1 MDYDVIVIGGGPG
14 GYVSAIRSAQLG
26 HKTAVIE
33 KDSMGGI
40 CLNWGCIPTKAL
52 LKNAEVYKMIL
63 EADKFGI
70 KVDNPSYDWKKII
83 NRSRKIA
90 KRLSKGIE
98 YLMKKNNILII
109 VLCFMISCSENK
121 NQSPNFSI
129 LIHGGAGTMEREKMS
144 IEKELEYKKKL
155 EEALNKGYEI
165 LENNGSSELAVI
177 EAIKVME
184 DSPLFN
190 AGKGAV
196 LDERGEA
203 SLDASFM
210 SGKNLNAGAVA
221 GVKKIKNPIT
231 AAYSVMKNT
240 PQVFLISEGADQF
253 AKEQGLNLVDNS
265 YFITE
270 RRKAQLLK
278 NKNPVQLKDKKDLSS
293 SISKFGTVGC
303 VALDKNGNLSA
314 GTSTGGR
321 SNKKWGRVGDV
332 PIIGAGNYANN
343 NTCAISATG
352 WGEFFIRNVV
362 AHDISSLLE
371 YKNLD
376 IGEATKISLEKVK
389 KLGGSG
395 GVIALDK
402 FGNYAM
408 EFNTKGMYRGIRD
421 SKGNFQV
428 LIFKND

>member
-1 MDYDVIVIGGGPG
+1 
-14 GYVSAIRSAQLG
+14 
-26 HKTAVIE
+26 
-33 KDSMGGI
+33 
-40 CLNWGCIPTKAL
+40 
-52 LKNAEVYKMIL
+52 
-63 EADKFGI
+63 
-70 KVDNPSYDWKKII
+70 
-83 NRSRKIA
+83 
-90 KRLSKGIE
+90 
-98 YLMKKNNILII
+98 MKKNNILII
-109 VLCFMISCSENK
+109 VLCFLISCSENK
-121 NQSPNFSI
+121 NQSPDFSI

-210 SGKNLNAGAVA
+210 SGKNLNAGAIA
-221 GVKKIKNPIT
+221 GIKKIKNPILG
-231 AAYSVMKNT
+231 AYFVMKNT
-240 PQVFLISEGADQF
+240 PQVLLISEGADQF
-253 AKEQGLNLVDNS
+253 AIEQGLDTVDNS

-270 RRKAQLLK
+270 RRRTQLLK
-278 NKNPVQLKDKKDLSS
+278 NKTLSRIKNKKELLSPA
-293 SISKFGTVGC
+293 SKFGTVGC

-362 AHDISSLLE
+362 AYDISSLVE
-371 YKNLD
+371 YKNLN
-376 IGEATKISLEKVK
+376 IKEATKISLDKVK
-389 KLGGSG
+389 KSGGSG

-402 FGNYAM
+402 FGNFAM
-408 EFNTKGMYRGIRD
+408 EFNTKGMYRGVKD
-421 SKGNFQV
+421 SKGNFKV
-428 LIFKND
+428 SIFKND

>member
-1 MDYDVIVIGGGPG
+1 
-14 GYVSAIRSAQLG
+14 
-26 HKTAVIE
+26 
-33 KDSMGGI
+33 
-40 CLNWGCIPTKAL
+40 
-52 LKNAEVYKMIL
+52 
-63 EADKFGI
+63 
-70 KVDNPSYDWKKII
+70 
-83 NRSRKIA
+83 
-90 KRLSKGIE
+90 
-98 YLMKKNNILII
+98 MKKNYFLII
-109 VLCFMISCSENK
+109 IFGFLISCSENR
-121 NQSPNFSI
+121 NQSVDLSI
-129 LIHGGAGTMEREKMS
+129 VIHGGAGTMDREKMS
-144 IEKELEYKKKL
+144 VEKEIEYKKVL

-165 LENNGSSELAVI
+165 LENNGTSEKAVI

-210 SGKNLNAGAVA
+210 SGKNLNAGAIA
-221 GVKKIKNPIT
+221 GVKKIKNPIL

-240 PQVFLISEGADQF
+240 PQVLLISEGADQF
-253 AKEQGLNLVDNS
+253 AIEQGLDTVDNS

-270 RRKAQLLK
+270 RRRTQLLK
-278 NKNPVQLKDKKDLSS
+278 NKSLSQIKNKKELLSPV
-293 SISKFGTVGC
+293 SKFGTVGC

-362 AHDISSLLE
+362 AYDISSLVE
-371 YKNLD
+371 YKNLN
-376 IGEATKISLEKVK
+376 IKEATKISLDKVK

-408 EFNTKGMYRGIRD
+408 EFNTKGMYRGVKD
-421 SKGNFQV
+421 SKGNFKV
-428 LIFKND
+428 SIFKSD

>member
-1 MDYDVIVIGGGPG
+1 
-14 GYVSAIRSAQLG
+14 
-26 HKTAVIE
+26 
-33 KDSMGGI
+33 
-40 CLNWGCIPTKAL
+40 
-52 LKNAEVYKMIL
+52 
-63 EADKFGI
+63 
-70 KVDNPSYDWKKII
+70 
-83 NRSRKIA
+83 
-90 KRLSKGIE
+90 
-98 YLMKKNNILII
+98 MKKKYIL
-109 VLCFMISCSENK
+109 VLVFGFLISCSEEKKQNVD
-121 NQSPNFSI
+121 FSI
-129 LIHGGAGTMEREKMS
+129 VIHGGAGTMEREKMS
-144 IEKELEYKKKL
+144 MEKELEYKKKL

-165 LENNGSSELAVI
+165 LENNGSSEQAVI

-221 GVKKIKNPIT
+221 GVKKIKNPII

-240 PQVFLISEGADQF
+240 PQVLLISEGADKF
-253 AKEQGLNLVDNS
+253 AKEQGLHMVDNS

-270 RRKAQLLK
+270 RRKAQLFK
-278 NKNPVQLKDKKDLSS
+278 NKNLVQQKNKKDSSS

-371 YKNLD
+371 YKKLD
-376 IGEATKISLEKVK
+376 ITQAAKVSLEKVK

-395 GVIALDK
+395 GVIAIDK
-402 FGNYAM
+402 YGNYAM
-408 EFNTKGMYRGIRD
+408 EFNTKGMYRGVKD
-421 SKGNFQV
+421 SNGNFKV
-428 LIFKND
+428 LIFKHD

>member
-1 MDYDVIVIGGGPG
+1 
-14 GYVSAIRSAQLG
+14 
-26 HKTAVIE
+26 
-33 KDSMGGI
+33 
-40 CLNWGCIPTKAL
+40 
-52 LKNAEVYKMIL
+52 
-63 EADKFGI
+63 
-70 KVDNPSYDWKKII
+70 
-83 NRSRKIA
+83 
-90 KRLSKGIE
+90 
-98 YLMKKNNILII
+98 MKKNCLLII
-109 VLCFMISCSENK
+109 IFGFLISCSENK
-121 NQSPNFSI
+121 NQNVDISI
-129 LIHGGAGTMEREKMS
+129 VIHGGAGTMDREKMS
-144 IEKELEYKKKL
+144 VEKEIEYKKVL

-165 LENNGSSELAVI
+165 LENNGTSEKAVI

-210 SGKNLNAGAVA
+210 SGKNLNAGAIA
-221 GVKKIKNPIT
+221 GVKKIKNPIL

-240 PQVFLISEGADQF
+240 PQVLLISEGADQF
-253 AKEQGLNLVDNS
+253 AIEQGLDTVDNS

-270 RRKAQLLK
+270 RRRTQLLK
-278 NKNPVQLKDKKDLSS
+278 NKSLSQIKNKKELLSPV
-293 SISKFGTVGC
+293 SKFGTVGC

-362 AHDISSLLE
+362 AYDISSLIE
-371 YKNLD
+371 YKNLN
-376 IGEATKISLEKVK
+376 IKEATKISLDKVK

-408 EFNTKGMYRGIRD
+408 EFNTKGMYRGVKD
-421 SKGNFQV
+421 SKGNFKV
-428 LIFKND
+428 SIFKSD

>member
-1 MDYDVIVIGGGPG
+1 
-14 GYVSAIRSAQLG
+14 
-26 HKTAVIE
+26 
-33 KDSMGGI
+33 
-40 CLNWGCIPTKAL
+40 
-52 LKNAEVYKMIL
+52 
-63 EADKFGI
+63 
-70 KVDNPSYDWKKII
+70 
-83 NRSRKIA
+83 
-90 KRLSKGIE
+90 
-98 YLMKKNNILII
+98 MKKKYILIL
-109 VLCFMISCSENK
+109 VFGFLISCSEDKKQNVD
-121 NQSPNFSI
+121 FSI
-129 LIHGGAGTMEREKMS
+129 VIHGGAGTMEREKMS
-144 IEKELEYKKKL
+144 MEKELEYKKKL

-165 LENNGSSELAVI
+165 LENNGSSEQAVI

-221 GVKKIKNPIT
+221 GVKKIKNPII

-240 PQVFLISEGADQF
+240 PQVLLISEGADQF
-253 AKEQGLNLVDNS
+253 AKEQGLHMVDNS

-270 RRKAQLLK
+270 RRKAQLFK
-278 NKNPVQLKDKKDLSS
+278 NKNLVQQKNKKDSSS

-371 YKNLD
+371 YKKLD
-376 IGEATKISLEKVK
+376 IRQAAKVSLEKVK

-395 GVIALDK
+395 GVIAIDK
-402 FGNYAM
+402 YGNYAM
-408 EFNTKGMYRGIRD
+408 EFNTKGMYRGVKD
-421 SKGNFQV
+421 SNGNFKV
-428 LIFKND
+428 LIFKQD

>member
-1 MDYDVIVIGGGPG
+1 
-14 GYVSAIRSAQLG
+14 
-26 HKTAVIE
+26 
-33 KDSMGGI
+33 
-40 CLNWGCIPTKAL
+40 
-52 LKNAEVYKMIL
+52 
-63 EADKFGI
+63 
-70 KVDNPSYDWKKII
+70 
-83 NRSRKIA
+83 
-90 KRLSKGIE
+90 
-98 YLMKKNNILII
+98 MKQNNILII
-109 VLCFMISCSENK
+109 VLCFLISCSENK
-121 NQSPNFSI
+121 NQSPDFSI

-221 GVKKIKNPIT
+221 GVKKVKNPIT
-231 AAYSVMKNT
+231 VAYSVMKNT
-240 PQVFLISEGADQF
+240 PQVFLISEGADEF

-278 NKNPVQLKDKKDLSS
+278 NKNPVQLKDKNDSLSP
-293 SISKFGTVGC
+293 ISKFGTVGC

-376 IGEATKISLEKVK
+376 IEEATKISLEKVK

-428 LIFKND
+428 SIFKND

>member
-1 MDYDVIVIGGGPG
+1 
-14 GYVSAIRSAQLG
+14 
-26 HKTAVIE
+26 
-33 KDSMGGI
+33 
-40 CLNWGCIPTKAL
+40 
-52 LKNAEVYKMIL
+52 
-63 EADKFGI
+63 
-70 KVDNPSYDWKKII
+70 
-83 NRSRKIA
+83 
-90 KRLSKGIE
+90 
-98 YLMKKNNILII
+98 MKKKYILIF
-109 VLCFMISCSENK
+109 VFGFLISCTENK
-121 NQSPNFSI
+121 NQSVNFSI
-129 LIHGGAGTMEREKMS
+129 VIHGGAGTMEREKMS
-144 IEKELEYKKKL
+144 IEKELDYKKKL
-155 EEALNKGYEI
+155 REALNKGYEI
-165 LENNGSSELAVI
+165 LENNGSSERAVI
-177 EAIKVME
+177 EAIKIME

-196 LDERGEA
+196 LDERGEV

-210 SGKNLNAGAVA
+210 NGENLNAGAIA
-221 GVKKIKNPIT
+221 GVKTIKNPIT
-231 AAYSVMKNT
+231 AAYSVMKNI
-240 PQVFLISEGADQF
+240 PQVLLISEGADQF
-253 AKEQGLNLVDNS
+253 AKEQGLDIVDNS

-270 RRKAQLLK
+270 RRRSQLLK
-278 NKNPVQLKDKKDLSS
+278 NKTLSRLKNKKKSS
-293 SISKFGTVGC
+293 PTISKFGTVGC

-343 NTCAISATG
+343 KTCAISATG

-376 IGEATKISLEKVK
+376 IRKASKISLDKVK

-408 EFNTKGMYRGIRD
+408 EFNTKGMYRGVKD
-421 SKGNFQV
+421 SEGNFKV
-428 LIFKND
+428 SIFKDD

>member
-1 MDYDVIVIGGGPG
+1 
-14 GYVSAIRSAQLG
+14 
-26 HKTAVIE
+26 
-33 KDSMGGI
+33 
-40 CLNWGCIPTKAL
+40 
-52 LKNAEVYKMIL
+52 
-63 EADKFGI
+63 
-70 KVDNPSYDWKKII
+70 
-83 NRSRKIA
+83 
-90 KRLSKGIE
+90 
-98 YLMKKNNILII
+98 MKQNNILII
-109 VLCFMISCSENK
+109 VFCFLISCSENK
-121 NQSPNFSI
+121 NQSPDFSI

-144 IEKELEYKKKL
+144 MEKELEYRKKL

-221 GVKKIKNPIT
+221 GVKKVKNPIT
-231 AAYSVMKNT
+231 VAYSVMKNT
-240 PQVFLISEGADQF
+240 PQVFLISEGADEF

-278 NKNPVQLKDKKDLSS
+278 NKNPVQLKDKNDSLSP
-293 SISKFGTVGC
+293 ISKFGTVGC

-376 IGEATKISLEKVK
+376 IEEATKISLEKVK

-428 LIFKND
+428 SIFKND

>member
-1 MDYDVIVIGGGPG
+1 
-14 GYVSAIRSAQLG
+14 
-26 HKTAVIE
+26 
-33 KDSMGGI
+33 
-40 CLNWGCIPTKAL
+40 
-52 LKNAEVYKMIL
+52 
-63 EADKFGI
+63 
-70 KVDNPSYDWKKII
+70 
-83 NRSRKIA
+83 
-90 KRLSKGIE
+90 
-98 YLMKKNNILII
+98 
-109 VLCFMISCSENK
+109 
-121 NQSPNFSI
+121 
-129 LIHGGAGTMEREKMS
+129 MEREKMS
-144 IEKELEYKKKL
+144 MEKELEYRKKL

-221 GVKKIKNPIT
+221 GVKKVKNPIT
-231 AAYSVMKNT
+231 VAYSVMKNT
-240 PQVFLISEGADQF
+240 PQVFLISEGADEF

-278 NKNPVQLKDKKDLSS
+278 NKKLVQLKDKKDSSS

-376 IGEATKISLEKVK
+376 IEEATKISLEKVK

-428 LIFKND
+428 SIFKND

>member
-1 MDYDVIVIGGGPG
+1 M
-14 GYVSAIRSAQLG
+14 
-26 HKTAVIE
+26 
-33 KDSMGGI
+33 
-40 CLNWGCIPTKAL
+40 
-52 LKNAEVYKMIL
+52 KNKY
-63 EADKFGI
+63 
-70 KVDNPSYDWKKII
+70 
-83 NRSRKIA
+83 
-90 KRLSKGIE
+90 
-98 YLMKKNNILII
+98 ILIF
-109 VLCFMISCSENK
+109 VFGFLISCTENK
-121 NQSPNFSI
+121 NQSVNFSI
-129 LIHGGAGTMEREKMS
+129 VIHGGAGTMEREKMS
-144 IEKELEYKKKL
+144 VEKELDYKKKL
-155 EEALNKGYEI
+155 REALNKGYEI
-165 LENNGSSELAVI
+165 LENDGSSERAVI
-177 EAIKVME
+177 EAIKIME

-196 LDERGEA
+196 LDERGEV

-210 SGKNLNAGAVA
+210 NGEDLNAGAIA

-240 PQVFLISEGADQF
+240 PQVLLISEGADEF
-253 AKEQGLNLVDNS
+253 AKEQGLDIVNNS

-270 RRKAQLLK
+270 RRRSQLLK
-278 NKNPVQLKDKKDLSS
+278 NKTLGKQKDKKKSS
-293 SISKFGTVGC
+293 PTISKFGTVGC

-371 YKNLD
+371 YKQLN
-376 IGEATKISLEKVK
+376 IKQAAKISLDKVK

-408 EFNTKGMYRGIRD
+408 EFNTKGMYRGVKD
-421 SKGNFQV
+421 SKGNFKV
-428 LIFKND
+428 SIFKND

>member
-1 MDYDVIVIGGGPG
+1 
-14 GYVSAIRSAQLG
+14 
-26 HKTAVIE
+26 
-33 KDSMGGI
+33 
-40 CLNWGCIPTKAL
+40 
-52 LKNAEVYKMIL
+52 
-63 EADKFGI
+63 
-70 KVDNPSYDWKKII
+70 
-83 NRSRKIA
+83 
-90 KRLSKGIE
+90 
-98 YLMKKNNILII
+98 MKKNYFLVII
-109 VLCFMISCSENK
+109 FGFLISCSENK
-121 NQSPNFSI
+121 NQSVDLSI
-129 LIHGGAGTMEREKMS
+129 VIHGGAGTMDREKMS
-144 IEKELEYKKKL
+144 VEKEIEYKMVL

-165 LENNGSSELAVI
+165 LENNGTSEKAVI

-210 SGKNLNAGAVA
+210 SGKNLNAGAIA
-221 GVKKIKNPIT
+221 GVKKIKNPIL

-240 PQVFLISEGADQF
+240 PQVLLISEGADQF
-253 AKEQGLNLVDNS
+253 AIEQGLDTVDNS

-270 RRKAQLLK
+270 RRRTQLLK
-278 NKNPVQLKDKKDLSS
+278 NKTLSQIKNKKKLLSPD
-293 SISKFGTVGC
+293 SKFGTVGC

-362 AHDISSLLE
+362 AYDISCLVE
-371 YKNLD
+371 YKKLN
-376 IGEATKISLEKVK
+376 IKEATKISLDKVK

-395 GVIALDK
+395 GVIAIDK

-408 EFNTKGMYRGIRD
+408 EFNTKGMYRGVKD
-421 SKGNFQV
+421 SKGNFKV
-428 LIFKND
+428 SIFKSD

>member
-1 MDYDVIVIGGGPG
+1 
-14 GYVSAIRSAQLG
+14 
-26 HKTAVIE
+26 
-33 KDSMGGI
+33 
-40 CLNWGCIPTKAL
+40 
-52 LKNAEVYKMIL
+52 
-63 EADKFGI
+63 
-70 KVDNPSYDWKKII
+70 
-83 NRSRKIA
+83 
-90 KRLSKGIE
+90 
-98 YLMKKNNILII
+98 
-109 VLCFMISCSENK
+109 
-121 NQSPNFSI
+121 
-129 LIHGGAGTMEREKMS
+129 MEREKMS
-144 IEKELEYKKKL
+144 IEKEIEYKKKL

-221 GVKKIKNPIT
+221 GVKKVKNPIT
-231 AAYSVMKNT
+231 VAYSVMKNT
-240 PQVFLISEGADQF
+240 PQVFLISEGADEF

-278 NKNPVQLKDKKDLSS
+278 NKNPVQLKDKNDSLSP
-293 SISKFGTVGC
+293 ISKFGTVGC

-371 YKNLD
+371 YKKLD
-376 IGEATKISLEKVK
+376 IRQAAKVSLEKVK

-395 GVIALDK
+395 GVIAIDK
-402 FGNYAM
+402 YGNYAM
-408 EFNTKGMYRGIRD
+408 EFNTRGMYRGVKD
-421 SKGNFQV
+421 SNGNFKV
-428 LIFKND
+428 LIFKHD

>member
-1 MDYDVIVIGGGPG
+1 
-14 GYVSAIRSAQLG
+14 
-26 HKTAVIE
+26 
-33 KDSMGGI
+33 
-40 CLNWGCIPTKAL
+40 
-52 LKNAEVYKMIL
+52 
-63 EADKFGI
+63 
-70 KVDNPSYDWKKII
+70 
-83 NRSRKIA
+83 
-90 KRLSKGIE
+90 
-98 YLMKKNNILII
+98 MKKKFILII
-109 VLCFMISCSENK
+109 VFGFLISCSENK
-121 NQSPNFSI
+121 NQSTKFSI
-129 LIHGGAGTMEREKMS
+129 VIHGGAGTMEREKMS
-144 IEKELEYKKKL
+144 VEKELEYKKKL
-155 EEALNKGYEI
+155 GEALNKGYKI
-165 LENNGSSELAVI
+165 LENNGSSERAVI
-177 EAIKVME
+177 EAIKIME

-196 LDERGEA
+196 LDERGQV

-210 SGKNLNAGAVA
+210 NGENLNAGAIA
-221 GVKKIKNPIT
+221 GVKKIKNPII

-240 PQVFLISEGADQF
+240 PQVLLISEGADEF
-253 AKEQGLNLVDNS
+253 AKKQGLDIVNNS

-270 RRKAQLLK
+270 RRRIQFLK
-278 NKNPVQLKDKKDLSS
+278 NKTLSQLKDKKKSS
-293 SISKFGTVGC
+293 LTISKFGTVGC

-371 YKNLD
+371 YKQLD
-376 IGEATKISLEKVK
+376 IKQAAKISLDKVK

-408 EFNTKGMYRGIRD
+408 EFNTKGMYRGVKD
-421 SKGNFQV
+421 SKGNFKV
-428 LIFKND
+428 SIFKND

>member
-1 MDYDVIVIGGGPG
+1 M
-14 GYVSAIRSAQLG
+14 
-26 HKTAVIE
+26 
-33 KDSMGGI
+33 
-40 CLNWGCIPTKAL
+40 
-52 LKNAEVYKMIL
+52 KNKYFLIFV
-63 EADKFGI
+63 FGF
-70 KVDNPSYDWKKII
+70 
-83 NRSRKIA
+83 
-90 KRLSKGIE
+90 L
-98 YLMKKNNILII
+98 
-109 VLCFMISCSENK
+109 ISCTENK
-121 NQSPNFSI
+121 NQSVNFSI
-129 LIHGGAGTMEREKMS
+129 VIHGGAGTMEREKMS
-144 IEKELEYKKKL
+144 VEKELDYKKKL
-155 EEALNKGYEI
+155 REALNKGYEI
-165 LENNGSSELAVI
+165 LENDGSSERAVI
-177 EAIKVME
+177 EAIKIME

-196 LDERGEA
+196 LDERGEV

-210 SGKNLNAGAVA
+210 NGENLNAGAIA
-221 GVKKIKNPIT
+221 GVKKIKNPII

-240 PQVFLISEGADQF
+240 PQVLLISEGADEF
-253 AKEQGLNLVDNS
+253 AEKQGLDIVNNS

-270 RRKAQLLK
+270 RRRSQLLK
-278 NKNPVQLKDKKDLSS
+278 NKTLSQLKDKKKSS
-293 SISKFGTVGC
+293 LTISKFGTVGC

-371 YKNLD
+371 YKKLN
-376 IGEATKISLEKVK
+376 IKQASKISLDKVK

-408 EFNTKGMYRGIRD
+408 EFNTKGMYRGVKD
-421 SKGNFQV
+421 SKGNFKV
-428 LIFKND
+428 SIFKND

>member
-1 MDYDVIVIGGGPG
+1 M
-14 GYVSAIRSAQLG
+14 
-26 HKTAVIE
+26 
-33 KDSMGGI
+33 
-40 CLNWGCIPTKAL
+40 
-52 LKNAEVYKMIL
+52 
-63 EADKFGI
+63 
-70 KVDNPSYDWKKII
+70 KKI
-83 NRSRKIA
+83 
-90 KRLSKGIE
+90 
-98 YLMKKNNILII
+98 YILIF
-109 VLCFMISCSENK
+109 VFGFLISCTENK
-121 NQSPNFSI
+121 NQSVNFSI
-129 LIHGGAGTMEREKMS
+129 VIHGGAGTMEREKMS
-144 IEKELEYKKKL
+144 VEKELDYKKKL
-155 EEALNKGYEI
+155 REALNKGYEI
-165 LENNGSSELAVI
+165 LENDGSSERAVI
-177 EAIKVME
+177 EAIKIME

-196 LDERGEA
+196 LDERGEV

-210 SGKNLNAGAVA
+210 NGEDLNAGAIA

-240 PQVFLISEGADQF
+240 PQVLLISEGADEF
-253 AKEQGLNLVDNS
+253 AKEQGLDIVNNS

-270 RRKAQLLK
+270 RRRSQLLK
-278 NKNPVQLKDKKDLSS
+278 NKTLSQLKNKKKSS
-293 SISKFGTVGC
+293 ATISKFGTVGC
-303 VALDKNGNLSA
+303 VALDKKGNLSA

-371 YKNLD
+371 YKQLN
-376 IGEATKISLEKVK
+376 IKQAAKISLDKVK

-408 EFNTKGMYRGIRD
+408 EFNTKGMYRGVKD
-421 SKGNFQV
+421 SKGNFKV
-428 LIFKND
+428 SIFKND

>member
-1 MDYDVIVIGGGPG
+1 
-14 GYVSAIRSAQLG
+14 
-26 HKTAVIE
+26 
-33 KDSMGGI
+33 
-40 CLNWGCIPTKAL
+40 
-52 LKNAEVYKMIL
+52 
-63 EADKFGI
+63 
-70 KVDNPSYDWKKII
+70 
-83 NRSRKIA
+83 
-90 KRLSKGIE
+90 
-98 YLMKKNNILII
+98 MKQNNILII
-109 VLCFMISCSENK
+109 VLCFLISCSENK
-121 NQSPNFSI
+121 NQSPDFSI

-144 IEKELEYKKKL
+144 MEKELEYKKKL

-221 GVKKIKNPIT
+221 GVKKVKNPIT
-231 AAYSVMKNT
+231 VAYSVMKNT

-278 NKNPVQLKDKKDLSS
+278 NKNPVQLKDKKDSLSP
-293 SISKFGTVGC
+293 ISKFGTVGC

-376 IGEATKISLEKVK
+376 IGEATKISLKKVK

-428 LIFKND
+428 SIFKND

>member
-1 MDYDVIVIGGGPG
+1 
-14 GYVSAIRSAQLG
+14 
-26 HKTAVIE
+26 
-33 KDSMGGI
+33 
-40 CLNWGCIPTKAL
+40 
-52 LKNAEVYKMIL
+52 
-63 EADKFGI
+63 
-70 KVDNPSYDWKKII
+70 
-83 NRSRKIA
+83 
-90 KRLSKGIE
+90 
-98 YLMKKNNILII
+98 MKKKYILIL
-109 VLCFMISCSENK
+109 VFGFLISCSENK
-121 NQSPNFSI
+121 NQNVDFSI
-129 LIHGGAGTMEREKMS
+129 VIHGGAGTMEREKMS

-221 GVKKIKNPIT
+221 GVKKIKNPII

-240 PQVFLISEGADQF
+240 PQVLLISEGADQF
-253 AKEQGLNLVDNS
+253 AKEQGIHMVDNS

-278 NKNPVQLKDKKDLSS
+278 NKNFVQLKNKKDSSS

-371 YKNLD
+371 YKKLD
-376 IGEATKISLEKVK
+376 IRQAAKVSLEKVK

-395 GVIALDK
+395 GVIAIDK
-402 FGNYAM
+402 YGNYAM
-408 EFNTKGMYRGIRD
+408 EFNTRGMYRGVKD
-421 SKGNFQV
+421 SNGNFKV
-428 LIFKND
+428 LIFKHD

>member
-1 MDYDVIVIGGGPG
+1 
-14 GYVSAIRSAQLG
+14 
-26 HKTAVIE
+26 
-33 KDSMGGI
+33 
-40 CLNWGCIPTKAL
+40 
-52 LKNAEVYKMIL
+52 
-63 EADKFGI
+63 
-70 KVDNPSYDWKKII
+70 
-83 NRSRKIA
+83 
-90 KRLSKGIE
+90 
-98 YLMKKNNILII
+98 MKKKYIL
-109 VLCFMISCSENK
+109 VLVFGFLISCSEDKKQNVD
-121 NQSPNFSI
+121 FSI
-129 LIHGGAGTMEREKMS
+129 VIHGGAGTMEREKMS

-221 GVKKIKNPIT
+221 GVKKIKNPII

-240 PQVFLISEGADQF
+240 PQVLLISEGADKF
-253 AKEQGLNLVDNS
+253 AKEQGLHMVDNS

-270 RRKAQLLK
+270 RRKAQLFK
-278 NKNPVQLKDKKDLSS
+278 NKNLVQQKNKKDSSS

-371 YKNLD
+371 YKKLD
-376 IGEATKISLEKVK
+376 IRQAAKVSLEKVK

-395 GVIALDK
+395 GVIAIDK
-402 FGNYAM
+402 YGNYAM
-408 EFNTKGMYRGIRD
+408 EFNTKGMYRGVKD
-421 SKGNFQV
+421 SNGNFKV
-428 LIFKND
+428 LIFKHD

>member
-1 MDYDVIVIGGGPG
+1 
-14 GYVSAIRSAQLG
+14 
-26 HKTAVIE
+26 
-33 KDSMGGI
+33 
-40 CLNWGCIPTKAL
+40 
-52 LKNAEVYKMIL
+52 
-63 EADKFGI
+63 
-70 KVDNPSYDWKKII
+70 
-83 NRSRKIA
+83 
-90 KRLSKGIE
+90 
-98 YLMKKNNILII
+98 MKQNNILII
-109 VLCFMISCSENK
+109 VLCFLISCSENK
-121 NQSPNFSI
+121 NQSPDFSI

-144 IEKELEYKKKL
+144 MEKELEYRKKL

-221 GVKKIKNPIT
+221 GVKKVKNPIT
-231 AAYSVMKNT
+231 VAYSVMKNT
-240 PQVFLISEGADQF
+240 PQVFLISEGADEF

-278 NKNPVQLKDKKDLSS
+278 NKNPVQLKDKKDSS
-293 SISKFGTVGC
+293 SPISKFGTVGC

-376 IGEATKISLEKVK
+376 IEEATKISLEKVK

-428 LIFKND
+428 SIFKND

>member
-1 MDYDVIVIGGGPG
+1 
-14 GYVSAIRSAQLG
+14 
-26 HKTAVIE
+26 
-33 KDSMGGI
+33 
-40 CLNWGCIPTKAL
+40 
-52 LKNAEVYKMIL
+52 
-63 EADKFGI
+63 
-70 KVDNPSYDWKKII
+70 
-83 NRSRKIA
+83 
-90 KRLSKGIE
+90 
-98 YLMKKNNILII
+98 MKKNYILIL
-109 VLCFMISCSENK
+109 VFGFLISCSENN
-121 NQSPNFSI
+121 NQNVDFSI
-129 LIHGGAGTMEREKMS
+129 VIHGGAGTMEREKMS
-144 IEKELEYKKKL
+144 MDKELEYKKKL

-221 GVKKIKNPIT
+221 GVKKIKNPII

-240 PQVFLISEGADQF
+240 PQVLLISEGADQF
-253 AKEQGLNLVDNS
+253 AKEQGLHMVDNS
-265 YFITE
+265 YFLTE

-278 NKNPVQLKDKKDLSS
+278 NKKLGQLKDKKESTS
-293 SISKFGTVGC
+293 PISKFGTVGC

-362 AHDISSLLE
+362 AHDISSLFE
-371 YKNLD
+371 YKKLD
-376 IGEATKISLEKVK
+376 IRQAAKVSLEKVK

-395 GVIALDK
+395 GVIAIDK
-402 FGNYAM
+402 YGNYAM
-408 EFNTKGMYRGIRD
+408 EFNTKGMYRGVKD
-421 SKGNFQV
+421 SKGNFKV
-428 LIFKND
+428 SIFKHD

>member
-1 MDYDVIVIGGGPG
+1 
-14 GYVSAIRSAQLG
+14 
-26 HKTAVIE
+26 
-33 KDSMGGI
+33 
-40 CLNWGCIPTKAL
+40 
-52 LKNAEVYKMIL
+52 
-63 EADKFGI
+63 
-70 KVDNPSYDWKKII
+70 
-83 NRSRKIA
+83 
-90 KRLSKGIE
+90 
-98 YLMKKNNILII
+98 MKKNYIL
-109 VLCFMISCSENK
+109 VLVFGFLISCSENK
-121 NQSPNFSI
+121 EQNVDFSI
-129 LIHGGAGTMEREKMS
+129 VIHGGAGTMEREKMS
-144 IEKELEYKKKL
+144 MEKELEYKKKL

-221 GVKKIKNPIT
+221 GVKKIKNPII

-240 PQVFLISEGADQF
+240 PQVLLISEGADKF
-253 AKEQGLNLVDNS
+253 AKEQGLHMVDNS

-270 RRKAQLLK
+270 RRKAQLFK
-278 NKNPVQLKDKKDLSS
+278 NKNLVQQKNKKNSSS

-371 YKNLD
+371 YKKLD
-376 IGEATKISLEKVK
+376 IRQAAKVSLEKVK

-395 GVIALDK
+395 GVIAIDK
-402 FGNYAM
+402 YGNYAM
-408 EFNTKGMYRGIRD
+408 EFNTRGMYRGVKD
-421 SKGNFQV
+421 SNGNFKV
-428 LIFKND
+428 LIFKHD

>member
-1 MDYDVIVIGGGPG
+1 
-14 GYVSAIRSAQLG
+14 
-26 HKTAVIE
+26 
-33 KDSMGGI
+33 
-40 CLNWGCIPTKAL
+40 
-52 LKNAEVYKMIL
+52 
-63 EADKFGI
+63 
-70 KVDNPSYDWKKII
+70 
-83 NRSRKIA
+83 
-90 KRLSKGIE
+90 
-98 YLMKKNNILII
+98 MKKNYIL
-109 VLCFMISCSENK
+109 VLVFGFLVSCSENK
-121 NQSPNFSI
+121 IQNSYFSI
-129 LIHGGAGTMEREKMS
+129 VIHGGAGTMEREKMS
-144 IEKELEYKKKL
+144 MKKEIEYKKAL

-165 LENNGSSELAVI
+165 LEKNGTSEMAVI
-177 EAIKVME
+177 EAIKIME
-184 DSPLFN
+184 NSPLFN

-221 GVKKIKNPIT
+221 GVKKIKNPII

-240 PQVFLISEGADQF
+240 PQVLLISEGADQF
-253 AKEQGLNLVDNS
+253 AVEQGLDTVDNS

-278 NKNPVQLKDKKDLSS
+278 NKTLSQLKNKKVSLS

-371 YKNLD
+371 YKKLD
-376 IGEATKISLEKVK
+376 IKQAAKISLEKVK

-395 GVIALDK
+395 GIIALDK

-408 EFNTKGMYRGIRD
+408 EFNTKGMYRGVKD
-421 SKGNFQV
+421 NKGNFKV
-428 LIFKND
+428 SIFKND

>member
-1 MDYDVIVIGGGPG
+1 M
-14 GYVSAIRSAQLG
+14 
-26 HKTAVIE
+26 
-33 KDSMGGI
+33 
-40 CLNWGCIPTKAL
+40 
-52 LKNAEVYKMIL
+52 KNKY
-63 EADKFGI
+63 
-70 KVDNPSYDWKKII
+70 
-83 NRSRKIA
+83 
-90 KRLSKGIE
+90 
-98 YLMKKNNILII
+98 ILIF
-109 VLCFMISCSENK
+109 VFGFLISCTENK
-121 NQSPNFSI
+121 NQSVNFSI
-129 LIHGGAGTMEREKMS
+129 VIHGGAGTMEREKMS
-144 IEKELEYKKKL
+144 VEKELDYKKKL
-155 EEALNKGYEI
+155 REALNKGYEI
-165 LENNGSSELAVI
+165 LENDGSSERAVI
-177 EAIKVME
+177 EAIKIME

-196 LDERGEA
+196 LDERGEV

-210 SGKNLNAGAVA
+210 NGEDLNAGAIA

-240 PQVFLISEGADQF
+240 PQVLLISEGADEF
-253 AKEQGLNLVDNS
+253 AKEQGLEIVNNS
-265 YFITE
+265 YFVTE
-270 RRKAQLLK
+270 RRRSQLLK
-278 NKNPVQLKDKKDLSS
+278 NKTLGKQNDKKKSS
-293 SISKFGTVGC
+293 PTISKFGTVGC

-371 YKNLD
+371 YKQLN
-376 IGEATKISLEKVK
+376 IKQASKISLDKVK

-408 EFNTKGMYRGIRD
+408 EFNTKGMYRGVKD
-421 SKGNFQV
+421 SKGNFKV
-428 LIFKND
+428 SIFKND

>member
-1 MDYDVIVIGGGPG
+1 
-14 GYVSAIRSAQLG
+14 
-26 HKTAVIE
+26 
-33 KDSMGGI
+33 
-40 CLNWGCIPTKAL
+40 
-52 LKNAEVYKMIL
+52 
-63 EADKFGI
+63 
-70 KVDNPSYDWKKII
+70 
-83 NRSRKIA
+83 
-90 KRLSKGIE
+90 
-98 YLMKKNNILII
+98 MKKKYILIL
-109 VLCFMISCSENK
+109 VFGFLISCSEDKKQNVD
-121 NQSPNFSI
+121 FSI
-129 LIHGGAGTMEREKMS
+129 VIHGGAGTMVREKMS
-144 IEKELEYKKKL
+144 MEKELEYKKKL

-165 LENNGSSELAVI
+165 LENNGSSEQAVI

-221 GVKKIKNPIT
+221 GVKKIKNPII

-240 PQVFLISEGADQF
+240 PQVLLISEGADKF
-253 AKEQGLNLVDNS
+253 AKEQGLHMVDNS

-270 RRKAQLLK
+270 RRKAQLFK
-278 NKNPVQLKDKKDLSS
+278 NKNLVQQKNKKDSSS

-371 YKNLD
+371 YKKLD
-376 IGEATKISLEKVK
+376 IRQAAKVSLEKVK

-395 GVIALDK
+395 GVIAIDK
-402 FGNYAM
+402 YGNYAM
-408 EFNTKGMYRGIRD
+408 EFNTKGMYRGVKD
-421 SKGNFQV
+421 SKGNFKV
-428 LIFKND
+428 SIFKSD

>member
-1 MDYDVIVIGGGPG
+1 
-14 GYVSAIRSAQLG
+14 
-26 HKTAVIE
+26 
-33 KDSMGGI
+33 
-40 CLNWGCIPTKAL
+40 
-52 LKNAEVYKMIL
+52 
-63 EADKFGI
+63 
-70 KVDNPSYDWKKII
+70 
-83 NRSRKIA
+83 
-90 KRLSKGIE
+90 
-98 YLMKKNNILII
+98 MKKKYILIL
-109 VLCFMISCSENK
+109 VFGFLISCSEDKKQNVD
-121 NQSPNFSI
+121 FSI
-129 LIHGGAGTMEREKMS
+129 VIHGGAGTMEREKMS
-144 IEKELEYKKKL
+144 MEKELEYKKKL

-165 LENNGSSELAVI
+165 LENNGSSEQAVI

-221 GVKKIKNPIT
+221 GVKKIKNPII

-240 PQVFLISEGADQF
+240 PQVLLISEGADKF
-253 AKEQGLNLVDNS
+253 AKEQGLHMVDNS
-265 YFITE
+265 YFITQ
-270 RRKAQLLK
+270 RRKTQLLK
-278 NKNPVQLKDKKDLSS
+278 NKNLVQQKNKKDSSS

-371 YKNLD
+371 YKKLD
-376 IGEATKISLEKVK
+376 IRQAAKVSLEKVK

-395 GVIALDK
+395 GVIAIDK
-402 FGNYAM
+402 YGNYAM
-408 EFNTKGMYRGIRD
+408 EFNTRGMYRGVKD
-421 SKGNFQV
+421 SNGNFKV
-428 LIFKND
+428 LIFKHD

>member
-1 MDYDVIVIGGGPG
+1 
-14 GYVSAIRSAQLG
+14 
-26 HKTAVIE
+26 
-33 KDSMGGI
+33 
-40 CLNWGCIPTKAL
+40 
-52 LKNAEVYKMIL
+52 
-63 EADKFGI
+63 
-70 KVDNPSYDWKKII
+70 
-83 NRSRKIA
+83 
-90 KRLSKGIE
+90 
-98 YLMKKNNILII
+98 
-109 VLCFMISCSENK
+109 
-121 NQSPNFSI
+121 
-129 LIHGGAGTMEREKMS
+129 MEREKMS
-144 IEKELEYKKKL
+144 MEKELEYRKKL

-221 GVKKIKNPIT
+221 GVKKVKNPIT
-231 AAYSVMKNT
+231 VAYSVMKNT
-240 PQVFLISEGADQF
+240 PQVFLISEGADEF

-278 NKNPVQLKDKKDLSS
+278 NKNPVQLKDKNDSLSP
-293 SISKFGTVGC
+293 ISKFGTVGC

-376 IGEATKISLEKVK
+376 IEEATKISLEKVK

-428 LIFKND
+428 SIFKND

>member
-1 MDYDVIVIGGGPG
+1 
-14 GYVSAIRSAQLG
+14 
-26 HKTAVIE
+26 
-33 KDSMGGI
+33 
-40 CLNWGCIPTKAL
+40 
-52 LKNAEVYKMIL
+52 
-63 EADKFGI
+63 
-70 KVDNPSYDWKKII
+70 
-83 NRSRKIA
+83 
-90 KRLSKGIE
+90 
-98 YLMKKNNILII
+98 MKQNNILII
-109 VLCFMISCSENK
+109 VLCFLISCSENK
-121 NQSPNFSI
+121 NQSPDFSI

-144 IEKELEYKKKL
+144 MEKELEYRKKL

-221 GVKKIKNPIT
+221 GVKKVKNPIT
-231 AAYSVMKNT
+231 VAYSVMKNT
-240 PQVFLISEGADQF
+240 PQVFLISEGADEF

-278 NKNPVQLKDKKDLSS
+278 NKNPVQLKDKNDSLSP
-293 SISKFGTVGC
+293 ISKFGTVGC

-362 AHDISSLLE
+362 AHDISSLYE

-376 IGEATKISLEKVK
+376 IKQAAKVSLEKVK

-395 GVIALDK
+395 GLIAIDK

-408 EFNTKGMYRGIRD
+408 EFNTKGMYRGVKD
-421 SKGNFQV
+421 SRGNFKV
-428 LIFKND
+428 SIFKDD

>member
-1 MDYDVIVIGGGPG
+1 
-14 GYVSAIRSAQLG
+14 
-26 HKTAVIE
+26 
-33 KDSMGGI
+33 
-40 CLNWGCIPTKAL
+40 
-52 LKNAEVYKMIL
+52 
-63 EADKFGI
+63 
-70 KVDNPSYDWKKII
+70 
-83 NRSRKIA
+83 
-90 KRLSKGIE
+90 
-98 YLMKKNNILII
+98 
-109 VLCFMISCSENK
+109 
-121 NQSPNFSI
+121 
-129 LIHGGAGTMEREKMS
+129 MS
-144 IEKELEYKKKL
+144 VEKELDYKKKL
-155 EEALNKGYEI
+155 REALNKGYEI
-165 LENNGSSELAVI
+165 LENDGSSERAVI
-177 EAIKVME
+177 EAIKIME

-196 LDERGEA
+196 LDERGEV

-210 SGKNLNAGAVA
+210 NGEDLNAGAIA

-240 PQVFLISEGADQF
+240 PQVLLISEGADEF
-253 AKEQGLNLVDNS
+253 AKEQGLDIVNNS

-270 RRKAQLLK
+270 RRRSQLLK
-278 NKNPVQLKDKKDLSS
+278 NKTLSQLKDKKKSS
-293 SISKFGTVGC
+293 LTISKFGTVGC

-371 YKNLD
+371 YKQLN
-376 IGEATKISLEKVK
+376 IKQASKISLDKVK

-408 EFNTKGMYRGIRD
+408 EFNTKGMYRGVKD
-421 SKGNFQV
+421 SKGNFKV
-428 LIFKND
+428 SIFKND

>member
-1 MDYDVIVIGGGPG
+1 
-14 GYVSAIRSAQLG
+14 
-26 HKTAVIE
+26 
-33 KDSMGGI
+33 
-40 CLNWGCIPTKAL
+40 
-52 LKNAEVYKMIL
+52 
-63 EADKFGI
+63 
-70 KVDNPSYDWKKII
+70 
-83 NRSRKIA
+83 
-90 KRLSKGIE
+90 
-98 YLMKKNNILII
+98 MKKKYILIF
-109 VLCFMISCSENK
+109 VFGLLISCNENK
-121 NQSPNFSI
+121 NQSLNFSI
-129 LIHGGAGTMEREKMS
+129 VIHGGAGTMEREKMS
-144 IEKELEYKKKL
+144 VEKELEYKKKL
-155 EEALNKGYEI
+155 GEALNKGYEI
-165 LENNGSSELAVI
+165 LENNGSSERAVI
-177 EAIKVME
+177 EAIKIME

-196 LDERGEA
+196 LDERGEV

-210 SGKNLNAGAVA
+210 NGENLNAGAIA
-221 GVKKIKNPIT
+221 GVKKIKNPII

-240 PQVFLISEGADQF
+240 PQVLLISEGADEF
-253 AKEQGLNLVDNS
+253 AKEQGLTIVNNS

-270 RRKAQLLK
+270 RRMSQFLK
-278 NKNPVQLKDKKDLSS
+278 NKTLSQLKDKKESS
-293 SISKFGTVGC
+293 LTISKFGTVGC

-371 YKNLD
+371 YKQLD
-376 IGEATKISLEKVK
+376 IKQAAKISLDKVK

-408 EFNTKGMYRGIRD
+408 EFNTKGMYRGVKD
-421 SKGNFQV
+421 SRGNFKV
-428 LIFKND
+428 SIFKND

>member
-1 MDYDVIVIGGGPG
+1 
-14 GYVSAIRSAQLG
+14 
-26 HKTAVIE
+26 
-33 KDSMGGI
+33 
-40 CLNWGCIPTKAL
+40 
-52 LKNAEVYKMIL
+52 
-63 EADKFGI
+63 
-70 KVDNPSYDWKKII
+70 
-83 NRSRKIA
+83 
-90 KRLSKGIE
+90 
-98 YLMKKNNILII
+98 MKKKYILIF
-109 VLCFMISCSENK
+109 VFGFLISCNENK
-121 NQSPNFSI
+121 KQSVNFSI
-129 LIHGGAGTMEREKMS
+129 VIHGGAGTMEREKMS
-144 IEKELEYKKKL
+144 VEKELEYKKKL
-155 EEALNKGYEI
+155 GEALNKGYKI
-165 LENNGSSELAVI
+165 LENNGSSERAVI
-177 EAIKVME
+177 EAIKIME

-196 LDERGEA
+196 LDERGQV

-210 SGKNLNAGAVA
+210 NGENLNAGAIA
-221 GVKKIKNPIT
+221 GVKKIKNPII

-240 PQVFLISEGADQF
+240 PQVLLISEGADEF
-253 AKEQGLNLVDNS
+253 AKKQGLDIVNNS

-270 RRKAQLLK
+270 RRRSQFLK
-278 NKNPVQLKDKKDLSS
+278 NKTLSQLKDKKKSS
-293 SISKFGTVGC
+293 LTISKFGTVGC

-371 YKNLD
+371 YKQLN
-376 IGEATKISLEKVK
+376 IKQAAKISLDKVK

-408 EFNTKGMYRGIRD
+408 EFNTKGMYRGVKD
-421 SKGNFQV
+421 SKGNFKV
-428 LIFKND
+428 SIFKND

>member
-1 MDYDVIVIGGGPG
+1 
-14 GYVSAIRSAQLG
+14 
-26 HKTAVIE
+26 
-33 KDSMGGI
+33 
-40 CLNWGCIPTKAL
+40 
-52 LKNAEVYKMIL
+52 
-63 EADKFGI
+63 
-70 KVDNPSYDWKKII
+70 
-83 NRSRKIA
+83 
-90 KRLSKGIE
+90 
-98 YLMKKNNILII
+98 MKKKYILIL
-109 VLCFMISCSENK
+109 VFGFLISCSEDKKQNVD
-121 NQSPNFSI
+121 FSI
-129 LIHGGAGTMEREKMS
+129 VIHGGAGTMVREKMS
-144 IEKELEYKKKL
+144 MEKELEYKKKL

-165 LENNGSSELAVI
+165 LENNGSSEQAVI

-221 GVKKIKNPIT
+221 GVKKIKNPII

-240 PQVFLISEGADQF
+240 PQVLLISEGADKF
-253 AKEQGLNLVDNS
+253 AKEQGLHMVDNS

-270 RRKAQLLK
+270 RRKAQLFK
-278 NKNPVQLKDKKDLSS
+278 NKNLVQQKNKKDSSS

-371 YKNLD
+371 YKKLD
-376 IGEATKISLEKVK
+376 IRQAAKVSLEKVK

-395 GVIALDK
+395 GVIAIDK
-402 FGNYAM
+402 YGNYAM
-408 EFNTKGMYRGIRD
+408 EFNTKGMYRGVKD
-421 SKGNFQV
+421 SNGNFKV
-428 LIFKND
+428 LIFKHD

>member
-1 MDYDVIVIGGGPG
+1 MD
-14 GYVSAIRSAQLG
+14 
-26 HKTAVIE
+26 
-33 KDSMGGI
+33 
-40 CLNWGCIPTKAL
+40 
-52 LKNAEVYKMIL
+52 
-63 EADKFGI
+63 
-70 KVDNPSYDWKKII
+70 
-83 NRSRKIA
+83 
-90 KRLSKGIE
+90 
-98 YLMKKNNILII
+98 
-109 VLCFMISCSENK
+109 
-121 NQSPNFSI
+121 
-129 LIHGGAGTMEREKMS
+129 REKMS
-144 IEKELEYKKKL
+144 VEKELEYKKVL

-165 LENNGSSELAVI
+165 LENNGTSEKAVI

-210 SGKNLNAGAVA
+210 SGKDLNAGAIA
-221 GVKKIKNPIT
+221 GVKKIKNPIL

-240 PQVFLISEGADQF
+240 PQVLLISEGADQF
-253 AKEQGLNLVDNS
+253 AIEQGLDTVDNS

-270 RRKAQLLK
+270 RRRTQLLK
-278 NKNPVQLKDKKDLSS
+278 NKSLSQIKNKKELWSTV
-293 SISKFGTVGC
+293 SKFGTVGC

-362 AHDISSLLE
+362 AHDISSLIE
-371 YKNLD
+371 YKNLN
-376 IGEATKISLEKVK
+376 IKEATKISLDKVK

-408 EFNTKGMYRGIRD
+408 EFNTKGMYRGVKD
-421 SKGNFQV
+421 SKGNFKV
-428 LIFKND
+428 SIFKSD